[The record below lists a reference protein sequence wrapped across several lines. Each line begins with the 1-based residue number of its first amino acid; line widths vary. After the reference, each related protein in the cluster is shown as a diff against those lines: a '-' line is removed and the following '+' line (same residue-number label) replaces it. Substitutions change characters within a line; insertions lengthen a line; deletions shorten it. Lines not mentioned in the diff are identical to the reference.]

1 MTSIMWPT
9 RSRTSQPVHRVS
21 TFQFFGSDTSR
32 VKLSRSRRRTVM
44 TVSLPSA
51 AIGLTG
57 VITAVLIQLS
67 PPEISILDH
76 RPLSAGRRCGRH
88 DNRRQ
93 YLVKAVAPYA
103 KPGRQAQAGAEVL
116 RCLVHSEAGTVRRDL
131 EQDAPGLTV
140 VDRLEVPA

>member
-21 TFQFFGSDTSR
+21 TFQCFGSDTSR
-32 VKLSRSRRRTVM
+32 VKLSRSRRKTVM

-57 VITAVLIQLS
+57 VITAVLISS
-67 PPEISILDH
+67 PLPEVSFLDH
-76 RPLSAGRRCGRH
+76 GPLSAGRRCGRH

-93 YLVKAVAPYA
+93 DLVEAVASHT
-103 KPGRQAQAGAEVL
+103 KPGRQTQAGSQL
-116 RCLVHSEAGTVRRDL
+116 L
-131 EQDAPGLTV
+131 P
-140 VDRLEVPA
+140 